1 MSAVPNR
8 QLTPQEYLAIERRAE
23 YKSEYFRGETFAM
36 SGGSRRHSLIGS
48 NLLFQLRQQLPSRGC
63 EVHHADLRVK
73 VSASGLYTYPD
84 VVVVCGEPQLE
95 DEEQDTLLNPVA
107 LIEVLSP
114 STEGYDRGVKFRHYR
129 HIPSLMEYVLI
140 SQAECHVE
148 RFSRQPDDTWVLW
161 ETNDPQATLAL
172 PAIGCELRLA
182 DIYEKVE
189 FDTAEN
195 TSSNRPSV

>member
-36 SGGSRRHSLIGS
+36 SGASLRHNRIATNVAGELH
-48 NLLFQLRQQLPSRGC
+48 QLVKTRGC
-63 EVHHADLRVK
+63 QVFQSDMRVK

-95 DEEQDTLLNPVA
+95 DDEQDTLLNPVA

-114 STEGYDRGVKFRHYR
+114 PTEGYDRGVKFRHYR
-129 HIPSLMEYVLI
+129 HIHSLMEYMLI

-189 FDTAEN
+189 FDTAEK